1 MRTTKV
7 DSGAQV
13 NNVGS
18 TRIGASVYVG
28 RFGTLQARDP
38 TTLPLCLE
46 TVLCSETVTVSGRS
60 PVAFLSLAACSLS
73 PAECLPSAC
82 LQLLS

>member
-46 TVLCSETVTVSGRS
+46 TYLCSETETVSGRS
-60 PVAFLSLAACSLS
+60 PVACSLS
-73 PAECLPSAC
+73 RAECLPSAC

>member
-13 NNVGS
+13 NNVGR
-18 TRIGASVYVG
+18 RIGASVYVG

-73 PAECLPSAC
+73 PAKCLPSAC